1 LATKSDPARPFV
13 KPKTEFG
20 NRILSEISWGD
31 IVPSPM
37 SKLWARAIAL
47 ESEPY
52 LDLLERI
59 LYRGIETATGSLV
72 CEIVRASFPGDPE
85 HTDALLKAIGG
96 SDN

>member
-20 NRILSEISWGD
+20 NRILSKISWGD

-37 SKLWARAIAL
+37 SKLWAGAIAL

-59 LYRGIETATGSLV
+59 LYRGIETATGAWCARLSGPV
-72 CEIVRASFPGDPE
+72 SRATRS
-85 HTDALLKAIGG
+85 TLMR
-96 SDN
+96 S